1 VNRIIENA
9 NRFDAKLAELEQDGQ
24 DVDHLG
30 SITES
35 LEMDE
40 VFAFKDAIAI
50 AQLEGRITLAEAET
64 LQHVITSTG
73 WRAGSSKGMRISA
86 YLGAAELIGIDVKSA
101 LNQS

>member
-1 VNRIIENA
+1 MNRITENA
-9 NRFDAKLAELEQDGQ
+9 NQFDAKLAELEAGGQ
-24 DVDHLG
+24 DVAHLD

-35 LEMDE
+35 LDPDE

-73 WRAGSSKGMRISA
+73 WRAGSSKGLRIAA
-86 YLGAAELIGIDVKSA
+86 YLGVAELIGVDVQSA